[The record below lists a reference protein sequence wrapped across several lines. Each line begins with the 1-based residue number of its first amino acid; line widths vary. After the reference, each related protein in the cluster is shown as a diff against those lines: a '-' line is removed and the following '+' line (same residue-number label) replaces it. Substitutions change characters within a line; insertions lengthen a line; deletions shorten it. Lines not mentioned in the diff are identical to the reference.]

1 MFVCYY
7 CRKKR
12 DSMGYIETKKHPCCA
27 KCNREKK
34 IKDDPNNPYT
44 IASNKMRNLIEKT
57 KGISFTERVSITKK
71 VQELLKEK
79 GTYVDYANDYLI
91 ANNKV
96 IYFPRVLELH
106 KQLTK
111 GD

>member
-34 IKDDPNNPYT
+34 IEDDPNNPYT
-44 IASNKMRNLIEKT
+44 IAMNKWKE
-57 KGISFTERVSITKK
+57 
-71 VQELLKEK
+71 QELK
-79 GTYVDYANDYLI
+79 
-91 ANNKV
+91 
-96 IYFPRVLELH
+96 